1 MEFYGTVQYRKKLFA
16 IYWLSNCMKIQW
28 LKSVKIVVFILFWKT
43 VCKLVHEKLFFGARV
58 QTLSTRYSVLLLL
71 WSAILV
77 QRKMFLKLKECDLGF
92 FEVTPARIDLHKES
106 ANLQGTISFLI
117 LSFLSDL
124 CRIASNS
131 PLVAQSC
138 FTLPVLRTDNNM
150 ADIKRKYYDFN
161 KIHPF
166 VKAWF
171 RHWAS
176 KLFID

>member
-1 MEFYGTVQYRKKLFA
+1 MLSFLWPSKIFWNLSRNLNCMEFYGTVQYRKELFT
-16 IYWLSNCMKIQW
+16 IYWLSNYMKIQW

-92 FEVTPARIDLHKES
+92 FEVTSARIDLHKES
-106 ANLQGTISFLI
+106 ANLQGPISFST

-124 CRIASNS
+124 CSLSTNS
-131 PLVAQSC
+131 QLVAQSSC
-138 FTLPVLRTDNNM
+138 F
-150 ADIKRKYYDFN
+150 ADTSNSFTWNVGSAR
-161 KIHPF
+161 PE
-166 VKAWF
+166 
-171 RHWAS
+171 
-176 KLFID
+176 

>member
-1 MEFYGTVQYRKKLFA
+1 MLSFLWPSKIFWNLSRNLNCMEFYGTVQYRKKLFT

-106 ANLQGTISFLI
+106 ANPRDYFYLNTQFS
-117 LSFLSDL
+117 L
-124 CRIASNS
+124 C
-131 PLVAQSC
+131 
-138 FTLPVLRTDNNM
+138 
-150 ADIKRKYYDFN
+150 
-161 KIHPF
+161 F
-166 VKAWF
+166 VKAF
-171 RHWAS
+171 NKFSVGCSVVFHPAS
-176 KLFID
+176 PTDRWRIAYY